1 MLSAEPALCQ
11 PLPLLDL
18 IETVSCAGEKFS
30 ITDIEQVKKGV
41 MGSREPGRKGKYFL
55 EG

>member
-1 MLSAEPALCQ
+1 MPLLRIIG
-11 PLPLLDL
+11 PLPH
-18 IETVSCAGEKFS
+18 AGEKFS

-41 MGSREPGRKGKYFL
+41 TGSREPGRKGKYFL